1 MWKTMSDVFNTQWT
15 ATHKNDTHSTD
26 DKILTAAKLHLGSL
40 QIKVT
45 HNVTLTYLIFIL
57 KI

>member
-1 MWKTMSDVFNTQWT
+1 MSDVFNTQWT